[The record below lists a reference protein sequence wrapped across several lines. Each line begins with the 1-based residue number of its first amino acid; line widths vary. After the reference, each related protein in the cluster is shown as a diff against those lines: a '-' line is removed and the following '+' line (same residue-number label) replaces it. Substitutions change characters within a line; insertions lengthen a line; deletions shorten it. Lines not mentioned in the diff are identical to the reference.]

1 MMVPSGMGIVRAKVT
16 LLSAD
21 RSRTESLELVVE
33 TGSLLTRI
41 PEEIPV
47 RLGTPPT
54 RSRRFRTIDGSVI
67 ERRVGDCRIMCE
79 GEESYAPVVFGLPG
93 DASVLGVTALEV
105 LGLEVDPH
113 NQTLKRVDAFLAYAT
128 A

>member
-21 RSRTESLELVVE
+21 RSQTESLELVVD
-33 TGSLLTRI
+33 TGSLLTWI
-41 PEEIPV
+41 PEEILV
-47 RLGTPPT
+47 RLGTQPS
-54 RSRRFRTIDGSVI
+54 RSHRFKTIDGTVV
-67 ERRVGDCRIMCE
+67 ERRIGDCRILCE
-79 GEESYAPVVFGLPG
+79 GEESYAPVVFGRSG

-105 LGLEVDPH
+105 LGLEVDPQNH
-113 NQTLKRVDAFLAYAT
+113 TLKRVDAFLAYAT